1 MKKGVFRL
9 TSLILSLSVL
19 AAVPNFMA
27 LRAAADNENGNSALQ
42 PLPPEN
48 GGDNTYAYYLV
59 QHETA
64 QKPVRELV
72 IKGSSF
78 DQASSSGA
86 EAQAEYSGRTDC
98 ALLQEQASVKWV
110 FDLEQEGLYRIAMNY
125 LPAPGS
131 DKDIEVSL
139 KLNGSVPFAEAKS
152 YSFNR
157 EWKDERFNGSLKQDT
172 RGNELIP
179 NQAEC
184 TDWISRG
191 FDDSEG
197 DYQEAFYYYFVK
209 GKNEIVLE
217 NGDTAFAV
225 ECIRVFNTEPAG
237 SYADLKPDAAKLAG
251 AQTKNYFFKVQ
262 GENTL
267 KKSDMVLYPI
277 YDRSS
282 PDVEEV
288 DPMRIIRNTIGGEN
302 WGTPLQ
308 YIVWKIEV
316 PADGYYKI
324 GVKYRQNFVKNLFVT
339 RKVFI
344 DDKQPYAEMNRF
356 AFNYCDVFQNYV
368 LGDGSEDM
376 LFYLT
381 AGEHE
386 LKLEVTLGELAEK
399 LRVIQA
405 ALQRLNEMYRKI
417 IMVTGVEP
425 DLLRDYNLDAE
436 IPELSA
442 TFTAMAASLRD
453 QYRIFESF
461 TKKSGSEAKIL
472 EEIAYQL
479 DSFAYDSYTIPERL
493 GSFQTNISALAA
505 WLLSIKSQPLEIDY
519 LAVFSP
525 DQSMPKI
532 KSSFWDKVLFE
543 LKAFF
548 GSFFVDYDI
557 VGEQSKD
564 QTTIEVWVQ
573 SGREQSNIVKEL
585 VDTYFY
591 PETGINVVVK
601 LVQGALL
608 QSVMAGIGPDVG
620 LGLTRTDPVN
630 IALRGALA
638 PLDGNESFDAVTKR
652 FMPTAI
658 DPYELNGHYYAVPET
673 QSFHMMFY
681 RTDIL
686 ASLGLKPPETWE
698 EFYEIAGVIQKNNMD
713 IGLPYA
719 GSALTADASSLF
731 PTLLLQSGGAYY
743 NADKTK
749 TLLTEKEGIDTF
761 IQWTQ
766 FYTQYSFPMVKD
778 DYNRFRTG
786 EIPITIMP
794 YTFYNQLQAA
804 APEIKGLWAMTHI
817 PGTKREDGVI
827 DRSEAATGT
836 AGVVMSSSKH
846 QAESWKFLDWWTSA
860 EIQAAYGKKIEMV
873 LGVAG
878 RYATANVEALQKL
891 SWNKKELEMILSQ
904 WECVRELPEVPGG
917 YYMTRNIDNA
927 FRAVVL
933 RAQDPRESLLY
944 WSEETDKEITRKRKE
959 YNLPYINN

>member
-1 MKKGVFRL
+1 MRKGALRL

-19 AAVPNFMA
+19 IAAPNFMT
-27 LRAAADNENGNSALQ
+27 LRASADNENGNAAEQLLLS
-42 PLPPEN
+42 ESD
-48 GGDNTYAYYLV
+48 GDNTYAYYLV
-59 QHETA
+59 QHENA
-64 QKPVRELV
+64 QKPVCELV
-72 IKGSSF
+72 VKGSSY
-78 DQASSSGA
+78 DQASSTGV
-86 EAQAEYSGRTDC
+86 EQKAEYYGKADC
-98 ALLQEQASVKWV
+98 AVLQGQASVKWTV
-110 FDLEQEGLYRIAMNY
+110 DVEQEGLYRVAMNY
-125 LPAPGS
+125 LPVSGS
-131 DKDIEVSL
+131 EKDIEVSL
-139 KLNGSVPFAEAKS
+139 KLNGSVPFAEAQA

-157 EWKDERFNGSLKQDT
+157 EWKDELVDGGLKQDT

-179 NQAEC
+179 NQIEC

-197 DYQEAFYYYFVK
+197 DYQEAFYYYFAK

-217 NGDTAFAV
+217 NGDIAFAV
-225 ECIRVFNTEPAG
+225 ESLRVFNTEPAG
-237 SYADLKPDAAKLAG
+237 SYASLKPSEAQLAT
-251 AQTKNYFFKVQ
+251 AQTEGYFYKVQ
-262 GENTL
+262 GENTF
-267 KKSDMVLYPI
+267 KKSNMVLYPI

-302 WGTPLQ
+302 WSTPLQ

-324 GVKYRQNFVKNLFVT
+324 GVRYRQNFVKNLFVT
-339 RKVFI
+339 RKVYI
-344 DDKQPYAEMNRF
+344 DDRQAYAEMDQF
-356 AFNYCDVFQNYV
+356 EFNYCDVFQNYV
-368 LGDGSEDM
+368 LNDGNEDM

-381 AGEHE
+381 AGTHE
-386 LKLEVTLGELAEK
+386 LKMEVTLGNLAEQ
-399 LRVIQA
+399 LRIIES

-425 DLLRDYNLDAE
+425 DLLRDYNLDSE

-442 TFTAMAASLRD
+442 TFTAMSASLRD
-453 QYRIFESF
+453 QYRIFESL
-461 TKKSGSEAKIL
+461 TQKAGSEAKIL

-493 GSFQTNISALAA
+493 SSFQTNISALAA

-525 DQSMPKI
+525 DQSMPEV
-532 KSSFWDKVLFE
+532 KSSLWDKILFE
-543 LKAFF
+543 LKAFI
-548 GSFFVDYDI
+548 GSFFTDYDV
-557 VGEQSKD
+557 VGERSED

-638 PLDGNESFDAVTKR
+638 PLDGYESFDEVTQR
-652 FMPTAI
+652 FMPTAM
-658 DPYELNGHYYAVPET
+658 DPYELDGHYYAIPET
-673 QSFHMMFY
+673 QNFHMMFY

-686 ASLGLKPPETWE
+686 ESLGLEPPETWE

-719 GSALTADASSLF
+719 GSALTTDVISIF
-731 PTLLLQSGGAYY
+731 PTLLLQNGGNYY

-761 IQWTQ
+761 IQWTE
-766 FYTQYSFPMVKD
+766 FYSQYSFPMVKD

-786 EIPITIMP
+786 EIPITIMS

-804 APEIKGLWAMTHI
+804 APEIKGMWEMTHI
-817 PGTKREDGVI
+817 PGTVQEDGSI
-827 DRSEAATGT
+827 DRSEAATGS
-836 AGVVMSSSKH
+836 AAVVMSSSEYKE
-846 QAESWKFLDWWTSA
+846 ESWKFLDWWTSA
-860 EIQAAYGKKIEMV
+860 DIQAAYGKKIEMV

-891 SWNKKELEMILSQ
+891 SWSKKEIEMILSQ

-933 RAQDPRESLLY
+933 RQQDPRESLLY

-959 YNLPYINN
+959 YNLSYIDN